1 MLEKSEQSSA
11 EVVGALTGARLL
23 TTDNDEQTRDRM
35 VDVSHEALIRS
46 WPRLRQWVEEDRAGL
61 RTLLRLND
69 AAQEWRRENRDEG
82 LLYRG
87 ARLAVALEWRARN
100 EGKLSE
106 LEREFLVTSEAL
118 KVREEE
124 AREATQRRELEA
136 AQKLAETAQELA
148 EKEKQRAATAQ
159 ELAE

>member
-35 VDVSHEALIRS
+35 VDVSHEALIRG

-61 RTLLRLND
+61 RTLLRLSE
-69 AAQEWRRENRDEG
+69 AAQEWHRENHDEG

-87 ARLAVALEWRARN
+87 ARLAVALEWKTRN
-100 EGKLSE
+100 EGKLSV
-106 LEREFLVTSEAL
+106 LERGFLASSEGL
-118 KVREEE
+118 K
-124 AREATQRRELEA
+124 AREDEEKEAAQRRELEA
-136 AQKLAETAQELA
+136 AQKLAGT
-148 EKEKQRAATAQ
+148 EKQRAET
-159 ELAE
+159 